1 MIEIL
6 AKFID
11 EHPAVLEAMNN
22 PLLSIIVLNFY
33 IIGLRLY
40 ALDEMDKSF
49 FVGFKSI
56 IFKKAVL

>member
-11 EHPAVLEAMNN
+11 EHPKAAVLEAMNN

-33 IIGLRLY
+33 IIGLWLY

-49 FVGFKSI
+49 FVRFK
-56 IFKKAVL
+56 